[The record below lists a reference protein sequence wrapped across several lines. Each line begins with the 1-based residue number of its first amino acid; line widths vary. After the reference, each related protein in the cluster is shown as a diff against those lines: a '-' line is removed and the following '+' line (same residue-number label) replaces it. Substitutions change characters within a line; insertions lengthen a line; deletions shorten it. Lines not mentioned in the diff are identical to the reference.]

1 MYHDQC
7 SLSGQVSIRENA
19 RDEPAPQT
27 HVILPAVK
35 GHVAVSESESRR
47 SLCDGQWWRI
57 FNPRS
62 NVNCNPRIAES
73 EDPREY
79 DEGHD

>member
-1 MYHDQC
+1 MYHDQG
-7 SLSGQVSIRENA
+7 SLSRQVSIRENA

-35 GHVAVSESESRR
+35 GHVAVLESESRR
-47 SLCDGQWWRI
+47 SLCDGQWWRV
-57 FNPRS
+57 FDPRS
-62 NVNCNPRIAES
+62 NVDRNPRIAES